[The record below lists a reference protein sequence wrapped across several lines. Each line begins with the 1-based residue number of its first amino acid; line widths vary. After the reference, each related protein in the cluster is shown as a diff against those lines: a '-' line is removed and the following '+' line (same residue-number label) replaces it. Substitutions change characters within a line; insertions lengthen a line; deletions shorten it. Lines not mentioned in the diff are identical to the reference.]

1 VGLFKVKFA
10 SNEFKAPNIPISQIT
25 SPFEHQDERKEWIK
39 QIRLLFSRRQEF
51 EETQLIVDEK
61 GLLNQE

>member
-1 VGLFKVKFA
+1 M
-10 SNEFKAPNIPISQIT
+10 APNIPISQIT